1 MYPIDTD
8 KSNILKFSQSEGMLP
23 QPEMLELKKQSTL
36 LSIGVPKE
44 IAFQETRIALTPEAV
59 AVLVN
64 NGHHVLI
71 ESNAGKA
78 AHFPDHE
85 FSEAGANIVHSPE
98 EVYKA
103 DIILKVAPPV
113 LSEIDYFRPR
123 QIIFSALHLPGQS
136 EEYFKRLIS
145 KKITAISYEHIKDK
159 TNSFPV
165 IRSLSEIAGTTAIF
179 IASEYLASAEHGM
192 GKMLGGFSGI
202 TPSEVVVLGAG
213 TVAEYA
219 VRSALGLGAQVKVF
233 DDSIYKLRSIQNKV
247 NVRLFT
253 SIMQQKVLI
262 KALKNADVVIGA
274 IHSTNSRTPCVV
286 TEDMIRQMQYGS
298 VIVDVSIAQG
308 GCFETSRVTNHT
320 QPIFKKHGIT
330 HYCVPNIASRV
341 PHTASFALSN
351 FFAPIMQHIG
361 QEGGVDTIL
370 KTDVGIR
377 HGVYLYQGIMTNK
390 YIADTFNIPFQ
401 DIDLLMAAFH

>member
-1 MYPIDTD
+1 MYPVEKD
-8 KSNILKFSQSEGMLP
+8 KQHMLRFTHSEGLMP
-23 QPEMLELKKQSTL
+23 QSEMLEIKKQHKT

-44 IAFQETRIALTPEAV
+44 IAFQETRIALAPEAV
-59 AVLVN
+59 GTLTHQ
-64 NGHHVLI
+64 GHQVFI

-85 FSEAGANIVHSPE
+85 YSEAGANIVYSPE

-103 DIILKVAPPV
+103 DIILKVAPPI
-113 LSEIDYFRPR
+113 LNEIELFQSR
-123 QIIFSALHLPGQS
+123 QVVFSALHLPGQT
-136 EEYFKRLIS
+136 EEYFKRMS
-145 KKITAISYEHIKDK
+145 AKKITAISYEHIKDK

-165 IRSLSEIAGTTAIF
+165 IRSLSEIAGNTAIF
-179 IASEYLASAEHGM
+179 IASEYLASPEYGR

-202 TPSEVVVLGAG
+202 TPTEVVILGAG

-219 VRSALGLGAQVKVF
+219 VRSALGLGAMVKVF

-247 NVRLFT
+247 NTQLFT
-253 SIMQQKVLI
+253 SVLQQKVLI
-262 KALKNADVVIGA
+262 KALRTADVVIGA
-274 IHSTNSRTPCVV
+274 LHAVEGRTPCVV
-286 TEDMIRQMQYGS
+286 SEDMIKEMQYGS

-320 QPIFKKHGIT
+320 QPVFKKHGIT

-351 FFAPIMQHIG
+351 FFAPIIDHIG
-361 QEGGVDTIL
+361 QEGGIAGIL
-370 KTDVGIR
+370 RTDPGIR
-377 HGVYLYQGIMTNK
+377 QGVYLYQGTMTNR
-390 YIADTFNIPFQ
+390 YIADMYNLPYQ
-401 DIDLLMAAFH
+401 DIDLLMAAF